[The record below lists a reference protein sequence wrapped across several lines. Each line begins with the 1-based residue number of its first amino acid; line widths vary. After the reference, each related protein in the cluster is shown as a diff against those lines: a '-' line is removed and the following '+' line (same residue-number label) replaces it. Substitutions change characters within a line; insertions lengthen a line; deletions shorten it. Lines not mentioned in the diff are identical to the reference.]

1 MNRTIKISVAQQIL
15 NYEFQN
21 EDLLWEALQAP
32 GSNVTMLSGRV
43 LTQGNKCL
51 AALGDAVATLIV
63 KLDCYLLH
71 QSIGDTAA
79 TLQRTVNNSRFASL
93 CDKTGLT
100 ACVNSNPS
108 QGGSVSP
115 RTRADTLEAIIGAV
129 YQDGGIDSARS
140 VMQSLQV
147 IENDEYW

>member
-1 MNRTIKISVAQQIL
+1 MNRTSKISAAQVIL
-15 NYEFQN
+15 NYEFRN

-32 GSNVTMLSGRV
+32 GSNVALLNGRF
-43 LTQGNKCL
+43 LTQGNKGL

-63 KLDCYLLH
+63 KLDCYLLNR
-71 QSIGDTAA
+71 SIGDAAA
-79 TLQRTVNNSRFASL
+79 TLQRTVNNSRFALL
-93 CDKTGLT
+93 CDETGLT
-100 ACVNSNPS
+100 ACVNRNPS

-147 IENDEYW
+147 IEYGEY